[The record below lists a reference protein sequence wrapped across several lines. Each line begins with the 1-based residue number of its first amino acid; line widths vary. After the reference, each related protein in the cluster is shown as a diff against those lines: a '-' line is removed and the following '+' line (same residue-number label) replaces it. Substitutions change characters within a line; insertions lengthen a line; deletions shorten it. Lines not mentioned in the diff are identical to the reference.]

1 MVKFIVSLLLLIC
14 TFSVHAQIVDTWQFS
29 SSEEQEISL
38 QIASQLRCPQCQN
51 QNLLE
56 SNAPTAVSMRHQVF
70 KMVAEGKTESQII
83 AYMTERYGN
92 FVLYNP
98 PFSLGT
104 SLLWL
109 LPLLSIITILFI
121 LWRFGLFKKKNNQ
134 SETSLILIDNPDYSE
149 SQLLPLDIKNTELSK
164 SVWFK
169 YHYIFMSFILVVVMV
184 GYFALP
190 RFQLVLESYQVMT
203 DPMQSFT
210 PLQQETRDLQRL
222 QDDIRQTPDNS
233 ELWATLGEYYLYQ
246 NSYQNSLI
254 AYRYALQYSGE
265 NAQLYSAIAAVL
277 YYQAGQQLTDDVQ
290 KMIDKALSLDENE
303 VTALMLL
310 ASDAFMNANYA
321 TAINIWQTLLDN
333 NSSRINRAQI
343 IEAIQMAKLMENNAK

>member
-109 LPLLSIITILFI
+109 LPLLSIITIIFI

-134 SETSLILIDNPDYSE
+134 SETSLILI
-149 SQLLPLDIKNTELSK
+149 
-164 SVWFK
+164 
-169 YHYIFMSFILVVVMV
+169 
-184 GYFALP
+184 
-190 RFQLVLESYQVMT
+190 
-203 DPMQSFT
+203 
-210 PLQQETRDLQRL
+210 
-222 QDDIRQTPDNS
+222 
-233 ELWATLGEYYLYQ
+233 
-246 NSYQNSLI
+246 
-254 AYRYALQYSGE
+254 
-265 NAQLYSAIAAVL
+265 
-277 YYQAGQQLTDDVQ
+277 
-290 KMIDKALSLDENE
+290 
-303 VTALMLL
+303 
-310 ASDAFMNANYA
+310 
-321 TAINIWQTLLDN
+321 
-333 NSSRINRAQI
+333 
-343 IEAIQMAKLMENNAK
+343 

>member
-109 LPLLSIITILFI
+109 LPLLSIIT
-121 LWRFGLFKKKNNQ
+121 
-134 SETSLILIDNPDYSE
+134 
-149 SQLLPLDIKNTELSK
+149 
-164 SVWFK
+164 
-169 YHYIFMSFILVVVMV
+169 
-184 GYFALP
+184 
-190 RFQLVLESYQVMT
+190 
-203 DPMQSFT
+203 
-210 PLQQETRDLQRL
+210 
-222 QDDIRQTPDNS
+222 
-233 ELWATLGEYYLYQ
+233 
-246 NSYQNSLI
+246 
-254 AYRYALQYSGE
+254 
-265 NAQLYSAIAAVL
+265 
-277 YYQAGQQLTDDVQ
+277 
-290 KMIDKALSLDENE
+290 
-303 VTALMLL
+303 
-310 ASDAFMNANYA
+310 
-321 TAINIWQTLLDN
+321 
-333 NSSRINRAQI
+333 
-343 IEAIQMAKLMENNAK
+343 